1 MKAFKSRVVM
11 LPFRK
16 VIQAAV
22 GNGLISR
29 LTGCNQGRC
38 GAADGSSDE
47 GDDGFESYPSS
58 RKGQDIQRFLDH
70 NHTDVTA

>member
-11 LPFRK
+11 VPFRK

-22 GNGLISR
+22 GNG
-29 LTGCNQGRC
+29 GCNPGRC
-38 GAADGSSDE
+38 DAANGSSDE
-47 GDDGFESYPSS
+47 GDDVFESYPSS

-70 NHTDVTA
+70 SHTDVTA

>member
-1 MKAFKSRVVM
+1 MVM
-11 LPFRK
+11 VPFRK

-22 GNGLISR
+22 GNGLISP

-38 GAADGSSDE
+38 GAADRSSHE
-47 GDDGFESYPSS
+47 GDDGFEGYPSS

-70 NHTDVTA
+70 SHTDVTA